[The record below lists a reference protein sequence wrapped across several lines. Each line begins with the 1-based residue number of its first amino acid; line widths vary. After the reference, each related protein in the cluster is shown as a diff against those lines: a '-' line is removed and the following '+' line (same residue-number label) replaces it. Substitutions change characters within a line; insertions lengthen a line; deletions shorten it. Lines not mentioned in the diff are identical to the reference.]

1 MTTHNTDNIIVYK
14 VYNDYAEAGAA
25 QSKLMD
31 AKIESFLED
40 ENVAG
45 LNPLGGVELKIFAKD
60 LENAAGILG
69 ASAV

>member
-1 MTTHNTDNIIVYK
+1 MTTHNTDSIIVLK
-14 VYNDYAEAGAA
+14 VFNDYADAGAA
-25 QSKLMD
+25 QSKLME

-60 LENAAGILG
+60 MAIAAGILE
-69 ASAV
+69 A